1 MTAPDIIGEWASVKL
16 PPVPELKPVTVDPKT
31 TALLVLDM
39 MKGNC
44 GARPRCLATVAT
56 VKTLID
62 AARAA
67 NMMVVYNLTGAGKV
81 EDMVDQS
88 LAPRAG
94 EFMVKGSGGAD
105 KFVNSNLDAG
115 LKDKGIKTVIVTGT
129 SAQGAVVHHH
139 KWRGAARL
147 QGGGAGR
154 RHVGG
159 GRLQRA
165 LRRVAHRQ
173 GRPGQP
179 HRQRHGDTE
188 RFDYV
193 RELTTQATR
202 ELAQR
207 EDSHVRSNAH
217 THPFRHGHAVGDGAR
232 ARPGAIEAPGLV
244 GTVDA
249 HLRRQSAL
257 RPDQAD
263 PQAGSAAQA
272 RVPGAVRG

>member
-81 EDMVDQS
+81 EDMVDMS
-88 LAPRAG
+88 FAPRGG

-105 KFVNSNLDAG
+105 KFINSNLDAG

-129 SAQGAVVHHH
+129 SAQGAVC
-139 KWRGAARL
+139 
-147 QGGGAGR
+147 
-154 RHVGG
+154 
-159 GRLQRA
+159 
-165 LRRVAHRQ
+165 
-173 GRPGQP
+173 
-179 HRQRHGDTE
+179 
-188 RFDYV
+188 
-193 RELTTQATR
+193 TTT
-202 ELAQR
+202 
-207 EDSHVRSNAH
+207 N
-217 THPFRHGHAVGDGAR
+217 
-232 ARPGAIEAPGLV
+232 
-244 GTVDA
+244 
-249 HLRRQSAL
+249 
-257 RPDQAD
+257 
-263 PQAGSAAQA
+263 
-272 RVPGAVRG
+272 GAVQRGYKAVVPVDGMSAEDAFNELYAVWHIAKGGPVNLTGNATVTRSDLITFGS